1 MVTDFK
7 TLFSIAVLL
16 LILGALLFGLREEY
30 HNKLKVTD
38 SKVLA
43 LLTAIKDY
51 VIKDLL
57 ASLLGA
63 FLILVMGTF
72 LLGGVVGL
80 MIFGW
85 KELLTTLG
93 LLSLLS

>member
-1 MVTDFK
+1 MVFDFK
-7 TLFSIAVLL
+7 TCFSIAVLL
-16 LILGALLFGLREEY
+16 LIFGALLFGLREEY
-30 HNKLKVTD
+30 RRQLEVTD
-38 SKVLA
+38 SKALA
-43 LLTAIKDY
+43 LLRAIKDY
-51 VIKDLL
+51 VIEDLL
-57 ASLLGA
+57 ATLLGA
-63 FLILVMGTF
+63 FLILLMGTF

>member
-7 TLFSIAVLL
+7 TFFSIAVLL

-30 HNKLKVTD
+30 HNQLKITD

-43 LLTAIKDY
+43 LLTAIKEY